1 MHSGGARSEVQT
13 ASRSKKV
20 RSLPWRPPSQD
31 APSGPQASGNVRTL
45 EDCVAKL
52 GCVSRRSFGLSFS
65 ILWHGCYR
73 RFPEKTPARAGD
85 PCHPS
90 FWQNAG
96 CPPISISRAR
106 PHEPSR
112 RHGRMAGPRN
122 SRWEN
127 GTFTLQPHREL
138 CVVCGAPRPL
148 RLASQKLF
156 AVSGANSLSR
166 PADAV

>member
-13 ASRSKKV
+13 ALRSKKV
-20 RSLPWRPPSQD
+20 RSLPWRPPNQD
-31 APSGPQASGNVRTL
+31 APSGPQASGNVRTV

-85 PCHPS
+85 PYDPS

-96 CPPISISRAR
+96 A
-106 PHEPSR
+106 
-112 RHGRMAGPRN
+112 
-122 SRWEN
+122 
-127 GTFTLQPHREL
+127 
-138 CVVCGAPRPL
+138 APR
-148 RLASQKLF
+148 RF
-156 AVSGANSLSR
+156 RTFRIEGNRHLSR
-166 PADAV
+166 SQLPRPVRVSVRASPRRAYRAMGFTCHTLIDRSFIRTYLY